1 MILMLQILASF
12 LCTSRLTMKLNSP
25 YICHKFACKLLSTQH
40 KWTVTPQYINENQRW
55 I

>member
-1 MILMLQILASF
+1 MLQILASF
-12 LCTSRLTMKLNSP
+12 LCTSRLTMYLNST
-25 YICHKFACKLLSTQH
+25 YKFACKLLSTQH